1 MEFLFEL
8 GTEEIPARMLKA
20 AATDLCAAVE
30 QFLREAGVGFAGLEL
45 AYAPRQITLWSSH
58 VDPRA
63 ADRCEWITGP
73 PVSLAYL
80 PDGSPAP
87 ALLAFLRKNPD
98 LRQEQLQRRSEAKGE
113 VLAAERSLPGEA
125 SSVLLARFLPAAL
138 AGLRFAK
145 NMRWGSG
152 DVLFVRPVHSLL
164 ALLGGE
170 ILPFS
175 FAGISSDR
183 FSFGLRGRSG
193 RFAVADS
200 ASYFRLKREH
210 GIVIEHQ
217 QRRALLEAQM
227 EAHAVSLGGSVVPDE
242 ELLEQVTDLVECPHV
257 VLGSFDPAFLEIP
270 REVLVT
276 SLREHQ
282 KSFCLQDE
290 SGRLLPCFMAFAN
303 APGDAAG
310 LIRKGNEWVL
320 RARLWDAR
328 FFWDSD
334 RQKDLAMLREKLA
347 QLSFQR
353 QLGSYLEKVERMERF
368 AVSLGERL
376 AERLGEGLTGAER
389 EALLQA
395 THHAKTDLRSELV
408 FEFPE
413 LQGMV
418 GGLLLRAAGRA
429 EAIASAVYEHYL
441 PQSSEGPL
449 PATRPGAL
457 LSLLDKLDTL
467 VGCFSIGLA
476 PTGTKDPFALRR
488 AAIGIIRILIDQ
500 NLPLSLS
507 ELVSWALAGFPQA
520 AENTAGQVLDFLRER
535 TRFVLKSAAFDHFQV
550 EAVLAA
556 DADRVDLTLPRLRA
570 LARQM
575 EKANFRSLTLNLKR
589 MKNAVADEVAKLPD
603 FQPQLLQEAP
613 ERALWQQFG
622 LVRSRIEQALQL
634 LQYDQAMDAMAELA
648 QPVETYF
655 GREGVF
661 VNVAADELRLNRKA
675 MLHAMGQTLL
685 SIADFTLLEAAP
697 AG

>member
-8 GTEEIPARMLKA
+8 GTEEIPARMLRT
-20 AATDLCAAVE
+20 AATDLSTAIE
-30 QFLREAGVGFAGLEL
+30 RSLREAGVGFAGLEL

-58 VDPRA
+58 VEPRQ
-63 ADRCEWITGP
+63 ADRREWVTGP
-73 PVSLAYL
+73 PVAVAYL

-98 LRQEQLQRRSEAKGE
+98 LRQDQLQRRSEAKGE
-113 VLAAERSLPGEA
+113 VLVAERCLSGEA
-125 SSVLLARFLPAAL
+125 SATLLTRFLPAAL

-145 NMRWGSG
+145 SMRWGQG
-152 DVLFVRPVHSLL
+152 DVVFVRPVHSLL

-170 ILPFS
+170 VLPFS

-183 FSFGLRGRSG
+183 YSFGLRGRSS
-193 RFAVADS
+193 RFAVADC
-200 ASYFRLKREH
+200 ASYFRLKREN
-210 GIVIEHQ
+210 GIVIDHQ
-217 QRRALLEAQM
+217 ERRTLIESQM
-227 EAHAVSLGGSVVPDE
+227 KAHASSLGGHVVPDE
-242 ELLEQVTDLVECPHV
+242 ELLEQVTDLVECPYV
-257 VLGSFDPAFLEIP
+257 VLGSFEEAFLEIP

-290 SGRLLPCFMAFAN
+290 SGRLMPHFMAFAN
-303 APGDAAG
+303 APGDGMG

-334 RQKDLAMLREKLA
+334 RKKDLPSLREKLA

-353 QLGSYLEKVERMERF
+353 QLGSYLEKVERMEQF
-368 AVSLGERL
+368 AERL
-376 AERLGEGLTGAER
+376 AERLAERGGLTEVER

-395 THHAKTDLRSELV
+395 THHAKTDLMSELV

-413 LQGMV
+413 LQGMA
-418 GGLLLRAAGRA
+418 GGLLLRAAGSA
-429 EAIASAVYEHYL
+429 EPIAAAVYEHYL
-441 PQSSEGPL
+441 PNSSDGPL
-449 PATRPGAL
+449 PATLPGAL

-488 AAIGIIRILIDQ
+488 AALGVVRILMARS
-500 NLPLSLS
+500 LPLSLA

-520 AENTAGQVLDFLRER
+520 GEETAGQVLDFLRER
-535 TRFVLKSAAFDHFQV
+535 TRFVLRSAGFDHFQV
-550 EAVLAA
+550 EAVLAV

-570 LARQM
+570 LSRQM
-575 EKANFRSLTLNLKR
+575 EKANFRALTLNLKR
-589 MKNAVADEVAKLPD
+589 MKNAVADEVAKLST
-603 FQPQLLQEAP
+603 FQPQLLQEEP
-613 ERALWQQFG
+613 ERVLWQQFG
-622 LVRSRIEQALQL
+622 MVRSRIEGALLSQ
-634 LQYDQAMDAMAELA
+634 QYDQAMDAMAELA

-655 GREGVF
+655 SREGVF
-661 VNVAADELRLNRKA
+661 VNVPADELRLNRKA
-675 MLHAMGQTLL
+675 MLHAMVQTLL

-697 AG
+697 SN